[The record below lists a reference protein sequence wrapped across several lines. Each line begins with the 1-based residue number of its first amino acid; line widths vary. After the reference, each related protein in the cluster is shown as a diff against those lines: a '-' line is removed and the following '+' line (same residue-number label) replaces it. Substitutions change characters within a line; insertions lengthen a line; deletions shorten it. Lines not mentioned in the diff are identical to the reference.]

1 MSRLETKLEAEVKRR
16 IEMNKSME
24 NYCHEQ
30 VEQMTV
36 NFEIML
42 QERAKQTS
50 DRLDGLAQE
59 ICNLQNLVEKEQR
72 DIPLMIENKTSE
84 LTQKLISFMDA
95 FEEERKR
102 RIAQEDMILKRLS
115 DHEHTTAETF
125 EHERVGL
132 WLQNES
138 KVIN

>member
-1 MSRLETKLEAEVKRR
+1 MRREMSRLETGLEAEIKRR

-30 VEQMTV
+30 VEQMTA
-36 NFEIML
+36 NFEAML

-72 DIPLMIENKTSE
+72 DIPLMIENKTNE

-115 DHEHTTAETF
+115 DHEQSTAETF
-125 EHERVGL
+125 EHERVGPL
-132 WLQNES
+132 AVL
-138 KVIN
+138 